1 MILSALND
9 YYARKPDL
17 APEGF
22 EPKAIPFV
30 LVLDEAGQLVQLAD
44 RREGDEAKA
53 VLVPQGV
60 KKSMNIASNLLW
72 GNAEYVLGLPD
83 VKKLAERKA
92 KHKEHEYRTRLLEM
106 HTAFGKRIQA
116 LSGDAINDIGICAV
130 LAFLDQPSTKI
141 LELLAAHP
149 SWGEIL
155 ETNPLM
161 TFQLNA
167 DTELICQRPAVIA
180 ALISKEGEVVDGH
193 CLVSGEPDVI
203 ERLHPPI
210 KGVWGAQTSGANIV
224 SINNKTSNGND
235 GGQTPAFASYGKQ
248 QGYNAPVGKRV
259 AFAYTTALNHLLA
272 KGSRQRIQV
281 GDASTVFW
289 AEKTSGEPFELAFLD
304 FLNPQPD
311 DPDRGTQAVAS
322 LYGSVKDGKL
332 FTSNDD
338 QRFYVLGLAPNAARI
353 AIRFWHVATVA
364 ELALHIRQHF
374 EDMAIV
380 RPSYVQSP
388 YLSVKTL
395 LASLAQF
402 TRDRPHGDIDKLPPN
417 LAGDFMKAV
426 LGGTPYPQ
434 PLLQAAL
441 RRVHAEQARKD
452 DSGKHREHVT
462 HPRASLIKAWLN
474 RQTRNANQNQE
485 MEITMALDESNNNI
499 GYRLGR
505 LFAVLEKVQEEANPG
520 LNTTIRD
527 SYFGSASSTP
537 GAVFS
542 TLMRRN
548 QHHMTKLRKEKP
560 WLYVT
565 RDRSIQ
571 SILYNGV
578 DGEIGFPLILFLPD
592 QGRFTIGYYHQRQ
605 VFFNKPDAD
614 TSNQSATEKE

>member
-22 EPKAIPFV
+22 ELKAIPFV
-30 LVLDEAGQLVQLAD
+30 LVLDEAGQLIQLAD

-92 KHKEHEYRTRLLEM
+92 KHKEHEYKTRLLEM
-106 HTAFGKRIQA
+106 HTAFGKRIRT

-130 LAFLDQPSTKI
+130 LAFLDRPLTNT
-141 LELLAAHP
+141 LESLAAHP
-149 SWGEIL
+149 SWAEIL

-161 TFQLNA
+161 TFQLDA
-167 DTELICQRPAVIA
+167 DTELVCQRPAVIS
-180 ALISKEGEVVDGH
+180 ALISKESEVANGR

-259 AFAYTTALNHLLA
+259 AFSYTTALNHLLA
-272 KGSRQRIQV
+272 KGSRQRVQV

-289 AEKTSGEPFELAFLD
+289 AEKTSGELFEQAFLD

-311 DPDRGTQAVAS
+311 DPGRGTQAVAS
-322 LYGSVKDGKL
+322 LYGSVKDGKP
-332 FTSNDD
+332 FTSDDD

-380 RPSYVQSP
+380 RSSYIQSP
-388 YLSVKTL
+388 YLSIKTL

-426 LGGTPYPQ
+426 LDGTPYPQ

-462 HPRASLIKAWLN
+462 HPRASFIKAWLN

-485 MEITMALDESNNNI
+485 REITMALDECNNNI

-560 WLYVT
+560 GLYVT
-565 RDRSIQ
+565 RDRLIQ

-578 DGEIGFPLILFLPD
+578 DGGIGFPLILFLPD
-592 QGRFTIGYYHQRQ
+592 QGRFTIGYYHQRHA
-605 VFFNKPDAD
+605 FFNKPDAD
-614 TSNQSATEKE
+614 AFNQSATEKE